1 MVTYHAFYWFICTL
15 SQRIC
20 HIIIHLGPNMFS
32 ISNVSRLLAL
42 KPNFLYSSMIYFLL
56 TQSVLL
62 YVK

>member
-15 SQRIC
+15 SQSIC
-20 HIIIHLGPNMFS
+20 HIIINLGPNMFS

-42 KPNFLYSSMIYFLL
+42 KLHFLYSSMIYFLL